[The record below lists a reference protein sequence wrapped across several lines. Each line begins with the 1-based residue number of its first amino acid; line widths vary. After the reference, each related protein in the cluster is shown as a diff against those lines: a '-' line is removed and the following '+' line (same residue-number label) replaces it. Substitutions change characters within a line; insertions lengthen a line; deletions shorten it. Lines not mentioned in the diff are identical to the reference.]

1 MKNTNDFKHIIMI
14 ITFIF
19 SSMLLLMLLSIT
31 AGAQTFKAVDNTV
44 STDSITITVENVL
57 IDVYISPNGAWYI
70 NRISK
75 KGNMYKQYLGYA
87 TDYKYEGQIV
97 LSNKEVTKYWYLGF
111 TKSGSLKKLALI
123 ME

>member
-31 AGAQTFKAVDNTV
+31 AEAQTFKAVDNTV

-57 IDVYISPNGAWYI
+57 IDVYISL
-70 NRISK
+70 
-75 KGNMYKQYLGYA
+75 MELGTLIEY
-87 TDYKYEGQIV
+87 
-97 LSNKEVTKYWYLGF
+97 
-111 TKSGSLKKLALI
+111 LKKVICINNTLDMLLTTN
-123 ME
+123 MKVK